1 MTAKCPDDLPDKGNI
16 EAASSVIA
24 NWLEDEQPR
33 AGMASYGAAQ
43 MSTAELLALCLAS
56 GLPCENAVLLLR

>member
-1 MTAKCPDDLPDKGNI
+1 MTTKNHDDLRGKGNI

-33 AGMASYGAAQ
+33 VRMA
-43 MSTAELLALCLAS
+43 
-56 GLPCENAVLLLR
+56 R

>member
-1 MTAKCPDDLPDKGNI
+1 MTAKNPDNLLGKGNI

-33 AGMASYGAAQ
+33 VRMA
-43 MSTAELLALCLAS
+43 
-56 GLPCENAVLLLR
+56 R